1 MTTARVTSGSTARP
15 DRRAT
20 VGGQVRAALLVTA
33 LLGLVGTGLG
43 ALLGGSSAA
52 LGAAVG
58 FAMVLVFFGTG
69 AVVVNAV
76 ASVSPSASMLVALLT
91 YTLNVVLVGLV
102 FVGLARSGALQDAVA
117 PRWLA
122 GAVIACTL
130 VWTTTQIVVATRT
143 RQPIFDLPSDGQ
155 EASVR

>member
-1 MTTARVTSGSTARP
+1 VPLAETSSSGTAAV
-15 DRRAT
+15 
-20 VGGQVRAALLVTA
+20 V
-33 LLGLVGTGLG
+33 LG
-43 ALLGGSSAA
+43 ALVAGSPAA
-52 LGAAVG
+52 AGATIGHV
-58 FAMVLVFFGTG
+58 MVCVFFAFG
-69 AVVVNAV
+69 AVLGVVAKV
-76 ASVSPSASMLVALLT
+76 APAASMLVALLT

>member
-1 MTTARVTSGSTARP
+1 MTTATPGYTPTRRGASVLVPLAGS
-15 DRRAT
+15 
-20 VGGQVRAALLVTA
+20 L
-33 LLGLVGTGLG
+33 LVGTAAVVLG
-43 ALLGGSSAA
+43 ALVAGSPAA
-52 LGAAVG
+52 AGAANGTVMVCAF
-58 FAMVLVFFGTG
+58 FAFG
-69 AVVVNAV
+69 AVVLGVV
-76 ASVSPSASMLVALLT
+76 AKAAPAASMLVALLT